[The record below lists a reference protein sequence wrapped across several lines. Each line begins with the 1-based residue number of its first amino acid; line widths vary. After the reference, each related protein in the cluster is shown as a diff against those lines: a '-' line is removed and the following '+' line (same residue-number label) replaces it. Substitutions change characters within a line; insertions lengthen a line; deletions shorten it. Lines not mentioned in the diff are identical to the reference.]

1 MNTGRFIISQ
11 VLDLVHRQTL
21 DRIVKRYEPTLSV
34 RHFGCRQQLTCMV
47 FAQMTS
53 RDGLRDIATCLNAK
67 SDTLYHLGFTEPVAK
82 STLADANENRDWRI
96 WEDLAKSLMRKARP
110 LYAGEDLGI
119 DLDDT
124 IYALDSTTIDLS
136 LTLFPWADFRQTKAG
151 IKMHTQL
158 DLRGP
163 IPTCINITGARQ
175 HDVGWLDSLF
185 FEAGAFYLMDRGY
198 MDFTRLALIAQAG
211 AFFVTRAKTNLQ
223 FTRHHSKPVDRF
235 TGLRSDHV
243 GKPALSKSRKSFP
256 VLLRKVR
263 YYDAETCKELIFL
276 TNNGDIVNKILRA
289 GNQHEKEYQVRVD
302 KNIDGTFLRNMSEG
316 VRIDGVTTLPC
327 RVKQTGK
334 HSFNIILVQG
344 LNRQIRKMCE
354 VLGYK
359 VTALQRIRIMGITL
373 GKIAIGKW
381 RYLSE
386 PETESLLTSVS
397 GSMSEVKGKTYK
409 KSIDQGSKKADQ
421 PGKKIAKPQ
430 KLNPPSPKKTKT
442 DPAPKQD
449 QKKNKVSSYREF
461 RKRGRKK

>member
-82 STLADANENRDWRI
+82 STLADANEKRDWRI

-151 IKMHTQL
+151 IKMHTQI

-276 TNNGDIVNKILRA
+276 TNNLEIPALTVAMLYKLRWRIELFFRWIK
-289 GNQHEKEYQVRVD
+289 GHLRIKHYY
-302 KNIDGTFLRNMSEG
+302 GTSPNA
-316 VRIDGVTTLPC
+316 
-327 RVKQTGK
+327 VKT
-334 HSFNIILVQG
+334 
-344 LNRQIRKMCE
+344 QIWIAVCTYLM
-354 VLGYK
+354 
-359 VTALQRIRIMGITL
+359 
-373 GKIAIGKW
+373 IAILHKQLKLPGTLH
-381 RYLSE
+381 RTLQILSVHPFE
-386 PETESLLTSVS
+386 KVPLNELLTETDHRTFINS
-397 GSMSEVKGKTYK
+397 
-409 KSIDQGSKKADQ
+409 DPNQ
-421 PGKKIAKPQ
+421 
-430 KLNPPSPKKTKT
+430 LNL
-442 DPAPKQD
+442 
-449 QKKNKVSSYREF
+449 F
-461 RKRGRKK
+461 